1 MPLNRCPPE
10 ICSQI
15 FMLACTDGGYT
26 GRSLAEVSRYI
37 RETSNPYKFQ
47 SIALS
52 NAHQASS
59 FASILGRTTPCFR
72 GVTYLFVSNDEP
84 TIDRLESHGEGT
96 KRSSNRSI
104 SSFVAGFAKL
114 SPRTVKPVKEAPDLD
129 IEMVESLL
137 RILTIVAPTLRT
149 LSISF
154 ECRWIRPP
162 SLASVGTGFPVLP
175 SLTELSLNYRAPT
188 DALFNYYLH
197 HFPGSFPSLRR
208 LDISGVKLLSYHF
221 QQYGCITQ
229 IAPFLTHLHLP
240 AKMAITLVLTVL
252 WQPTPTTP
260 DDDYLPVTLKRV
272 LLELNGPHA
281 STCQGSAH
289 LQPQCIRCRLL
300 NIATTDVK
308 FVALEPRS
316 DDTWRKNRERLE
328 DEWRD
333 RISGGEGGW
342 DERNAVHE

>member
-1 MPLNRCPPE
+1 
-10 ICSQI
+10 
-15 FMLACTDGGYT
+15 MLACTDGGYT

-37 RETSNPYKFQ
+37 HETSSPYKFQ
-47 SIALS
+47 SITLS

-59 FASILGRTTPCFR
+59 FASILDRTAPCFR
-72 GVTYLFVSNDEP
+72 GVAYLFVSNDEP
-84 TIDRLESHGEGT
+84 TIDGLESHGKET
-96 KRSSNRSI
+96 KRSSNRLI
-104 SSFVAGFAKL
+104 SSFVANFAKL
-114 SPRTVKPVKEAPDLD
+114 SPRTGVEPIKEAPDLD
-129 IEMVESLL
+129 IDMVGSLL
-137 RILTIVAPTLRT
+137 RILTIIAPTLRT

-162 SLASVGTGFPVLP
+162 LQAYIGTGFPALP

-188 DALFNYYLH
+188 DALFNYHLL

-208 LDISGVKLLSYHF
+208 LDISGIKLLSFRFHLF
-221 QQYGCITQ
+221 GCITQ

-240 AKMAITLVLTVL
+240 AKMALMTMPFALPAIWPPIHIT
-252 WQPTPTTP
+252 PEG
-260 DDDYLPVTLKRV
+260 DYLPVTLKRV

-300 NIATTDVK
+300 KIATTDGR
-308 FVALEPRS
+308 FVALEARS

-342 DERNAVHE
+342 NERNAVHE